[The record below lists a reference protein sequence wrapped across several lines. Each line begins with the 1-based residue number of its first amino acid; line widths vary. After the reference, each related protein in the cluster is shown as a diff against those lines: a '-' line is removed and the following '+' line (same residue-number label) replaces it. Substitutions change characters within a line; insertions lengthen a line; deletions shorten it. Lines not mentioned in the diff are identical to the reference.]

1 VTAPEQLFDL
11 HFWHAIDVVFLGFVG
26 GVLGGFMGTGG
37 AFIMTPGMMNLG
49 VPGVIAVGSNL
60 THKLGR
66 SIMGAKR
73 HAELGH
79 VDKKLGLF
87 LAVTAL
93 IGVRLAV
100 ELNKYLF
107 NLSKSPGAT
116 KAHGS
121 AGDLY
126 VSALFVI
133 VLSVISI
140 SMFFDIARE
149 RRNTLTRESKPRLAD
164 RVMRFKL
171 PPMIY
176 FPTAD
181 VTLSVWL
188 VAPVGLLTGY
198 LAGSI
203 GIGGFFGVPAMIY
216 FFGVPTV
223 VAAGTEVFLAMFMG
237 AFGALSYAWGGF
249 VDLRLTFLLYL
260 GSLAGTYLGA
270 YGTKVVKEKTIR
282 LVTALTIMVSVISR
296 LFNIPIYLGRMELWS
311 LSASSSQILS
321 IVSKAVLFV
330 GGSSCVLF
338 ILVYVTR
345 AYRQRRRVRRLLR
358 HVHRT

>member
-1 VTAPEQLFDL
+1 MTGAEQLFNL
-11 HFWHAIDVVFLGFVG
+11 HLWHAIDVVFLGFVG

-87 LAVTAL
+87 MAVTAL
-93 IGVRLAV
+93 IGVQLAV

-107 NLSKSPGAT
+107 NLSKAPGAS
-116 KAHGS
+116 KSAGS

-126 VSALFVI
+126 VSVLFVV

-140 SMFFDIARE
+140 SMFIDVIRT
-149 RRNTLTRESKPRLAD
+149 RHPNLTRERKLGLAE
-164 RVMRFKL
+164 RVMNFRV

-181 VTLSVWL
+181 VTLSIWL

-270 YGTKVVKEKTIR
+270 YGTKVVKERTIR
-282 LVTALTIMVSVISR
+282 LVTAMTIMVSVLSR
-296 LFNIPIYLGRMELWS
+296 LFNIPVYLGRMEV
-311 LSASSSQILS
+311 LS
-321 IVSKAVLFV
+321 VSDSGGYLLGIISKTTLFV
-330 GGSSCVLF
+330 GGSACVVF
-338 ILVYVTR
+338 ILVHVLR
-345 AYRQRRRVRRLLR
+345 AYRRRRQVRRLLR
-358 HVHRT
+358 HVP